1 MQERILPS
9 YEEIKNINRIMEFK
23 IILDINRLILLKK
36 GVNEKEAKIQALK
49 MTEEYISD
57 IK

>member
-1 MQERILPS
+1 MQERLIPP
-9 YEEIKNINRIMEFK
+9 YEEIKDINRMMEFK

-36 GVNEKEAKIQALK
+36 GVHEKEAKIQALK
-49 MTEEYISD
+49 MTEKYIAD

>member
-1 MQERILPS
+1 MQERIIPS